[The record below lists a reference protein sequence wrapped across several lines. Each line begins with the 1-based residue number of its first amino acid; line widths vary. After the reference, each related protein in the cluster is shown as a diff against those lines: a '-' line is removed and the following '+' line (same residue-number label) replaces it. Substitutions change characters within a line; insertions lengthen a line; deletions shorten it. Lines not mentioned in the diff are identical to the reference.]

1 MEVDVELVQPYAERQ
16 LRGTPVFQ
24 FEMVLGHV
32 LAQMDAA
39 ALPEEMS
46 NKGARQDQYESQM
59 ETHREKFLRDASLDE
74 VDKPCNGNYC
84 P

>member
-16 LRGTPVFQ
+16 LRGAPVFQ
-24 FEMVLGHV
+24 FEMVLSHV
-32 LAQMDAA
+32 LAQVEAA
-39 ALPEEMS
+39 ALPKEVS
-46 NKGARQDQYESQM
+46 HKGTSQDQYESQV
-59 ETHREKFLRDASLDE
+59 EAHREKLLRDASLEE